1 MTDVSSPWVERMAP
15 SHSTKP
21 LIPDFVD
28 NLPAPRL
35 SKRHSLT
42 IVMTITRQNQLLLPD
57 SNKLLNDFF
66 FCFVPFKVWR
76 RRLVLR
82 HKLTMHTAFAREDNS
97 APAAITSLLVSKW
110 VLWFLWTD
118 QSIDREN
125 DRPNSRPN
133 ERSTDWTKTGTS
145 DFSTDRRTNEWQK
158 TNDKRRTVN
167 KERSTMNNEQANE
180 RRKSGET
187 YRPSNKQTKKRAS
200 ERKNDRTNDL
210 RMNERTNRRTTN
222 GATDA
227 FLKHLLTQPDIF
239 SALVVVN
246 DHVKDSATLLSELN
260 TDRFPLFTGI
270 IASYLLEISADGS
283 TVGLWL
289 TPQVWTDHADKYTH
303 ITLSRILH
311 TKIHGI
317 FRITIIV

>member
-21 LIPDFVD
+21 LILDFVD

-35 SKRHSLT
+35 SKCHSLT
-42 IVMTITRQNQLLLPD
+42 KVMTITRQNQLLLPD

-133 ERSTDWTKTGTS
+133 ERSTDWTKTGTA
-145 DFSTDRRTNEWQK
+145 DFSIDRRTNEW
-158 TNDKRRTVN
+158 TNGKRRTINDERWIKNDQQWTTN
-167 KERSTMNNEQANE
+167 KR
-180 RRKSGET
+180 
-187 YRPSNKQTKKRAS
+187 TKKRAS
-200 ERKNDRTNDL
+200 ERKNDRTNDP

-227 FLKHLLTQPDIF
+227 FLKHLLTQPDIL

>member
-35 SKRHSLT
+35 SKCHSLT
-42 IVMTITRQNQLLLPD
+42 KVMTITRQNQLLLPD

-145 DFSTDRRTNEWQK
+145 DFSIDRRTNEW
-158 TNDKRRTVN
+158 TNGKRRTINDERWIKNDQQWTTN
-167 KERSTMNNEQANE
+167 KR
-180 RRKSGET
+180 
-187 YRPSNKQTKKRAS
+187 TKKRAS

-227 FLKHLLTQPDIF
+227 FLKRLLTQPDIF

-289 TPQVWTDHADKYTH
+289 TPQVWTDHAEKYTH

-317 FRITIIV
+317 FRIILL

>member
-1 MTDVSSPWVERMAP
+1 MWLTFRAHEWSGWLHRIQLNLWYLTLLITSRHPGCRNVIRWQKLWRSPDRISCYSRIQTNYWM
-15 SHSTKP
+15 
-21 LIPDFVD
+21 I
-28 NLPAPRL
+28 
-35 SKRHSLT
+35 
-42 IVMTITRQNQLLLPD
+42 
-57 SNKLLNDFF
+57 FF

-133 ERSTDWTKTGTS
+133 ERSTDWTNTGTA
-145 DFSTDRRTNEWQK
+145 DFSIDRRTNEW
-158 TNDKRRTVN
+158 TNGKRRTINDERWIKNDQQWTTN
-167 KERSTMNNEQANE
+167 KR
-180 RRKSGET
+180 
-187 YRPSNKQTKKRAS
+187 TKKRAS
-200 ERKNDRTNDL
+200 ERKNDRTNDP

-227 FLKHLLTQPDIF
+227 FLKRLLTQPDIF

>member
-1 MTDVSSPWVERMAP
+1 MWPTFRAHEWSGRLHRTQLNLWYLTLLITSRHPGCWNVIRWQKLWRSPDRISCYSRIQTNCWM
-15 SHSTKP
+15 
-21 LIPDFVD
+21 I
-28 NLPAPRL
+28 
-35 SKRHSLT
+35 
-42 IVMTITRQNQLLLPD
+42 
-57 SNKLLNDFF
+57 FF
-66 FCFVPFKVWR
+66 FCYVPFKVWR

-110 VLWFLWTD
+110 VLWFYVNWP
-118 QSIDREN
+118 IDRQRERPTEQPAERTI
-125 DRPNSRPN
+125 DRLNEDRNVWLFDWSKN
-133 ERSTDWTKTGTS
+133 ERM
-145 DFSTDRRTNEWQK
+145 NERQK

-227 FLKHLLTQPDIF
+227 FLKHLLTQPDIL

-289 TPQVWTDHADKYTH
+289 TPPVWTDHAINTH
-303 ITLSRILH
+303 T
-311 TKIHGI
+311 
-317 FRITIIV
+317 

>member
-21 LIPDFVD
+21 LILDFVD

-35 SKRHSLT
+35 SKCHSLT
-42 IVMTITRQNQLLLPD
+42 KVMTITRQNQLLLPD

-133 ERSTDWTKTGTS
+133 ERSTDWTKTGTA
-145 DFSTDRRTNEWQK
+145 DFSIDRRTNEW
-158 TNDKRRTVN
+158 TNGKRRTINDERWIKNDQQWTTN
-167 KERSTMNNEQANE
+167 KR
-180 RRKSGET
+180 
-187 YRPSNKQTKKRAS
+187 TKKRAS

-210 RMNERTNRRTTN
+210 RMNERTNEP
-222 GATDA
+222 TDYERS
-227 FLKHLLTQPDIF
+227 DWRIF
-239 SALVVVN
+239 KTSF
-246 DHVKDSATLLSELN
+246 N
-260 TDRFPLFTGI
+260 TARYFF
-270 IASYLLEISADGS
+270 GS
-283 TVGLWL
+283 CCC
-289 TPQVWTDHADKYTH
+289 Q
-303 ITLSRILH
+303 
-311 TKIHGI
+311 
-317 FRITIIV
+317 

>member
-21 LIPDFVD
+21 LILDFVD

-35 SKRHSLT
+35 SKCHSLT
-42 IVMTITRQNQLLLPD
+42 KVMTITRQNQLLLPD

-133 ERSTDWTKTGTS
+133 ERSTDWTKTGTA
-145 DFSTDRRTNEWQK
+145 DFSIDRRTNKWTNGK
-158 TNDKRRTVN
+158 RRTINDKRWIKNDQQWTTN
-167 KERSTMNNEQANE
+167 KR
-180 RRKSGET
+180 
-187 YRPSNKQTKKRAS
+187 TKKRAS
-200 ERKNDRTNDL
+200 ERKNDRTNDP

-227 FLKHLLTQPDIF
+227 FLKRLLTQPDIF

>member
-1 MTDVSSPWVERMAP
+1 
-15 SHSTKP
+15 
-21 LIPDFVD
+21 
-28 NLPAPRL
+28 
-35 SKRHSLT
+35 
-42 IVMTITRQNQLLLPD
+42 MTITRQNQLLLPD

-145 DFSTDRRTNEWQK
+145 DFSIDRRTNEW
-158 TNDKRRTVN
+158 TNGKRRTINDERWIKNDQQWTTN
-167 KERSTMNNEQANE
+167 KR
-180 RRKSGET
+180 
-187 YRPSNKQTKKRAS
+187 TKKRAS

-227 FLKHLLTQPDIF
+227 FLKRLLTQPDIF

>member
-35 SKRHSLT
+35 SKCHSLT
-42 IVMTITRQNQLLLPD
+42 KVMTITRQNQLLLPD

-145 DFSTDRRTNEWQK
+145 DFSIDRRTNEW
-158 TNDKRRTVN
+158 TNGKRRTINDERWIKNDQQWTTN
-167 KERSTMNNEQANE
+167 KR
-180 RRKSGET
+180 
-187 YRPSNKQTKKRAS
+187 TKKRAS

-227 FLKHLLTQPDIF
+227 FLKRLLTQPDIF

-289 TPQVWTDHADKYTH
+289 TPQVWTDHAEKYTH

>member
-1 MTDVSSPWVERMAP
+1 MTDVSSPRVERTAP
-15 SHSTKP
+15 SNSTKP
-21 LIPDFVD
+21 LILDFVD

-35 SKRHSLT
+35 SKCHSLT
-42 IVMTITRQNQLLLPD
+42 KVMTITRQNQLLLPD

-145 DFSTDRRTNEWQK
+145 DFSIDRRTNEW
-158 TNDKRRTVN
+158 TNGKRRTINDERWIKNDQQWTTN
-167 KERSTMNNEQANE
+167 KR
-180 RRKSGET
+180 
-187 YRPSNKQTKKRAS
+187 TKKRAS

-227 FLKHLLTQPDIF
+227 FLKHLLKQPDIF

>member
-21 LIPDFVD
+21 LILDFVD

-35 SKRHSLT
+35 SKCHSLT
-42 IVMTITRQNQLLLPD
+42 KVMTITRQNQLLLPD

-145 DFSTDRRTNEWQK
+145 DFSIDQRTNEW
-158 TNDKRRTVN
+158 TNGKRRTINDERWIKNDQQWTTN
-167 KERSTMNNEQANE
+167 KR
-180 RRKSGET
+180 
-187 YRPSNKQTKKRAS
+187 TKKRAS
-200 ERKNDRTNDL
+200 ERKNDRTNDP

-227 FLKHLLTQPDIF
+227 FLKRLLTQPDIF

>member
-21 LIPDFVD
+21 LILDFVD

-35 SKRHSLT
+35 SKCHSLT
-42 IVMTITRQNQLLLPD
+42 KVMTITRQNQLLLPD

-133 ERSTDWTKTGTS
+133 ERSTDWTKTGTA
-145 DFSTDRRTNEWQK
+145 DFSIDRRTNEW
-158 TNDKRRTVN
+158 TNGKRRTINDERWIKNDQQWTTN
-167 KERSTMNNEQANE
+167 KR
-180 RRKSGET
+180 
-187 YRPSNKQTKKRAS
+187 TKKRAS
-200 ERKNDRTNDL
+200 ERKNDRTNDP

-227 FLKHLLTQPDIF
+227 FLKRLLTQPDIF

>member
-42 IVMTITRQNQLLLPD
+42 IVMTITRQNQLLLSD
-57 SNKLLNDFF
+57 SNKLLNGFF

-133 ERSTDWTKTGTS
+133 ERSTDWTKTGTA
-145 DFSTDRRTNEWQK
+145 DFSIDRRTNKWTNGK
-158 TNDKRRTVN
+158 RRTINDKRWIKNDQQWTTN
-167 KERSTMNNEQANE
+167 KR
-180 RRKSGET
+180 
-187 YRPSNKQTKKRAS
+187 TKKRAS

>member
-1 MTDVSSPWVERMAP
+1 M
-15 SHSTKP
+15 
-21 LIPDFVD
+21 
-28 NLPAPRL
+28 
-35 SKRHSLT
+35 
-42 IVMTITRQNQLLLPD
+42 
-57 SNKLLNDFF
+57 
-66 FCFVPFKVWR
+66 
-76 RRLVLR
+76 
-82 HKLTMHTAFAREDNS
+82 
-97 APAAITSLLVSKW
+97 
-110 VLWFLWTD
+110 
-118 QSIDREN
+118 
-125 DRPNSRPN
+125 N
-133 ERSTDWTKTGTS
+133 ER
-145 DFSTDRRTNEWQK
+145 QK
-158 TNDKRRTVN
+158 TNDERRTVN

-283 TVGLWL
+283 TVGL
-289 TPQVWTDHADKYTH
+289 
-303 ITLSRILH
+303 
-311 TKIHGI
+311 
-317 FRITIIV
+317 

>member
-21 LIPDFVD
+21 LILDFVD

-35 SKRHSLT
+35 SKCHSLT
-42 IVMTITRQNQLLLPD
+42 KVMTITRQNQLLLPD

-133 ERSTDWTKTGTS
+133 ERSTDWTKTGTA
-145 DFSTDRRTNEWQK
+145 DFSIDRRTNEW
-158 TNDKRRTVN
+158 TNGKRRTINDERWIKNDQQWTTN
-167 KERSTMNNEQANE
+167 KR
-180 RRKSGET
+180 
-187 YRPSNKQTKKRAS
+187 TKKRAS

-227 FLKHLLTQPDIF
+227 FLKRLLTQPDIF

>member
-1 MTDVSSPWVERMAP
+1 MWLTFRAHEWSGWLHRIQLNLWYLTLLITSRHPGCRNVIRWQKSWRSPDRISCYSRIQTNCWM
-15 SHSTKP
+15 
-21 LIPDFVD
+21 I
-28 NLPAPRL
+28 
-35 SKRHSLT
+35 
-42 IVMTITRQNQLLLPD
+42 
-57 SNKLLNDFF
+57 FF

-145 DFSTDRRTNEWQK
+145 DFSIDRRTNEW
-158 TNDKRRTVN
+158 TNGKRRTINDERWIKNDQQWTTN
-167 KERSTMNNEQANE
+167 KR
-180 RRKSGET
+180 
-187 YRPSNKQTKKRAS
+187 TKKRAS

-227 FLKHLLTQPDIF
+227 FLKHLLTQPDIL

>member
-21 LIPDFVD
+21 LILDFVD

-35 SKRHSLT
+35 SKCHSLT
-42 IVMTITRQNQLLLPD
+42 KVMTITRQNQLLLPD

-133 ERSTDWTKTGTS
+133 ERSTDWTKTGTA
-145 DFSTDRRTNEWQK
+145 DFSIDRRTNEW
-158 TNDKRRTVN
+158 TNGKRRTINDERWIKNDQQWTTN
-167 KERSTMNNEQANE
+167 KR
-180 RRKSGET
+180 
-187 YRPSNKQTKKRAS
+187 TKKRAS

-227 FLKHLLTQPDIF
+227 FLKRLLTQPDIF
-239 SALVVVN
+239 LALVVVN

>member
-35 SKRHSLT
+35 SKRHFLT
-42 IVMTITRQNQLLLPD
+42 IVMTITRQNQLLLSD
-57 SNKLLNDFF
+57 SNKLLNGFF

-145 DFSTDRRTNEWQK
+145 DFSIDRRTNEW
-158 TNDKRRTVN
+158 TNGKRRTINDERWIKNDQQWTTN
-167 KERSTMNNEQANE
+167 KRSNEGKAEKRTDHLINKRRNEQA
-180 RRKSGET
+180 
-187 YRPSNKQTKKRAS
+187 S
-200 ERKNDRTNDL
+200 ERTTERTTYEWT
-210 RMNERTNRRTTN
+210 NERTDGLRTER
-222 GATDA
+222 
-227 FLKHLLTQPDIF
+227 LTHF
-239 SALVVVN
+239 
-246 DHVKDSATLLSELN
+246 
-260 TDRFPLFTGI
+260 
-270 IASYLLEISADGS
+270 
-283 TVGLWL
+283 
-289 TPQVWTDHADKYTH
+289 
-303 ITLSRILH
+303 
-311 TKIHGI
+311 
-317 FRITIIV
+317 

>member
-1 MTDVSSPWVERMAP
+1 MSFADKSYDDHPTESAVTPGF
-15 SHSTKP
+15 KQ
-21 LIPDFVD
+21 
-28 NLPAPRL
+28 
-35 SKRHSLT
+35 
-42 IVMTITRQNQLLLPD
+42 ITEW
-57 SNKLLNDFF
+57 FF

-133 ERSTDWTKTGTS
+133 ERSTDWTKTGTA
-145 DFSTDRRTNEWQK
+145 DFSIDRRTNEW
-158 TNDKRRTVN
+158 TNGKRRTINDERWIKNDQQWTTN
-167 KERSTMNNEQANE
+167 KR
-180 RRKSGET
+180 
-187 YRPSNKQTKKRAS
+187 TKKRAS

>member
-1 MTDVSSPWVERMAP
+1 
-15 SHSTKP
+15 
-21 LIPDFVD
+21 
-28 NLPAPRL
+28 
-35 SKRHSLT
+35 
-42 IVMTITRQNQLLLPD
+42 MTITRQNQLLLPD

-133 ERSTDWTKTGTS
+133 ERSTDWTKTGTA
-145 DFSTDRRTNEWQK
+145 DFSIDRRTNEW
-158 TNDKRRTVN
+158 TNGKRRTINDERWIKNDQQWTTN
-167 KERSTMNNEQANE
+167 KR
-180 RRKSGET
+180 
-187 YRPSNKQTKKRAS
+187 TKKRAS

-227 FLKHLLTQPDIF
+227 FLKRLLTQPDIF

>member
-21 LIPDFVD
+21 LILDFVD

-35 SKRHSLT
+35 SKCHSLT
-42 IVMTITRQNQLLLPD
+42 KVMTITRQNQLLLPD

-145 DFSTDRRTNEWQK
+145 DFSIDRRTNEW
-158 TNDKRRTVN
+158 TNGKRRTINDERWIKNDQQWTTN
-167 KERSTMNNEQANE
+167 KR
-180 RRKSGET
+180 
-187 YRPSNKQTKKRAS
+187 TKKRAS
-200 ERKNDRTNDL
+200 ERKNDRTNDP
-210 RMNERTNRRTTN
+210 RINERTNRRTTN

>member
-21 LIPDFVD
+21 LILDFVD

-35 SKRHSLT
+35 SKCHSLT
-42 IVMTITRQNQLLLPD
+42 KVMTITRQNQLLLPD

-145 DFSTDRRTNEWQK
+145 DFSIDRRTNEW
-158 TNDKRRTVN
+158 TNGKRRTINDERWIKNDQQWTTN
-167 KERSTMNNEQANE
+167 KR
-180 RRKSGET
+180 
-187 YRPSNKQTKKRAS
+187 TKKRAS